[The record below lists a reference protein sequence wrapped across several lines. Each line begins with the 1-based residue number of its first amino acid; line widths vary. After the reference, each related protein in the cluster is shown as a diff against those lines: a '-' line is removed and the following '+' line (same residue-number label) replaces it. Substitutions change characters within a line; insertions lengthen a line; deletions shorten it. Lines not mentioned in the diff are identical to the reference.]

1 MKKILSLAMLS
12 IGCALML
19 FGCDQQGS
27 SNNSEKVAKAEDFET
42 HYYQSDRYMIY
53 LDENELTINGTFV
66 NDDRKSIL
74 DKVVVTEDMESP
86 HVEREYTNAKVE
98 VKDDKYIITAD
109 DGVSLEFTKFKEH
122 IIVDADGME
131 YIRKAKPL

>member
-1 MKKILSLAMLS
+1 
-12 IGCALML
+12 
-19 FGCDQQGS
+19 
-27 SNNSEKVAKAEDFET
+27 
-42 HYYQSDRYMIY
+42 MIY